1 MTASKSTHVLLVE
14 DTLTQALMMKHLL
27 ESQRI
32 VESQKFEVTVAKD
45 GTMALT
51 FLSSERPDLIL
62 SDISMPEPDGYELC
76 RLVKGDP
83 ATNDIPFVLMS
94 SFHDVSEIASVLNC
108 GADSFMLKRF
118 DQQYVIDGLNDVLAD
133 CLTSR
138 LSRDQGASDA
148 GALGASE
155 AGAAGVS
162 EPSGGPSDSSGDS
175 GDSGV
180 PTAKVP
186 KGSIDQLI
194 VTQQGLEYTVTG
206 DATRLATMVFAA
218 FRTIVHLLPLLKED

>member
-1 MTASKSTHVLLVE
+1 MTASKTTHVLLVE

-27 ESQRI
+27 ESQHI
-32 VESQKFEVTVAKD
+32 VESQKFEVSVAKD
-45 GTMALT
+45 GTRALA

-62 SDISMPEPDGYELC
+62 SDISMPEPDGYQLC
-76 RLVKGDP
+76 RLMKADP

-162 EPSGGPSDSSGDS
+162 EPSGGPSDFS

-180 PTAKVP
+180 PTAKVS